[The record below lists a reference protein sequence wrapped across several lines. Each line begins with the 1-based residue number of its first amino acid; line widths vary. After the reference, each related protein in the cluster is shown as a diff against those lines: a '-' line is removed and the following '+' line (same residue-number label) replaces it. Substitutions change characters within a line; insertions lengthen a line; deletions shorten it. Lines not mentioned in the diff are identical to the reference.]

1 MRSKCRCSC
10 VLQFTFRRAVSCVL
24 HRPSSQVI
32 HCAVLYFQQ
41 HSLSQEQHCKSF
53 THLRHPN
60 KGKSPAKASC
70 RGESSLISSI
80 SPLIGLWGT
89 EPLHQPTGNDLALD
103 RPDRHS
109 RCRRPLRQEWPHGN
123 EERGS
128 RAPPASSENREFFGY
143 DRNGLLHSLKPVMI
157 LPQVHLRKPCYDFY
171 FL

>member
-1 MRSKCRCSC
+1 MQCYIFNNIRC
-10 VLQFTFRRAVSCVL
+10 LKNNTVS
-24 HRPSSQVI
+24 
-32 HCAVLYFQQ
+32 
-41 HSLSQEQHCKSF
+41 SF

-70 RGESSLISSI
+70 RGESSLISLI

-89 EPLHQPTGNDLALD
+89 EPLHQPTGNDPALY
-103 RPDRHS
+103 RPSRHS
-109 RCRRPLRQEWPHGN
+109 RCRRPLRQEWPHGS

-128 RAPPASSENREFFGY
+128 RAPSLPRKPRSFFGY